1 MEGND
6 REPPARLEIL
16 LGGAEH
22 RRKLAELVVD
32 RDADGLKAPLGG
44 VLLLAQRRSGHRRAD
59 EICQLQRGFDGLFR
73 AVRTDLLRDGGR
85 VALLAVFIEDAFE
98 LLIADGIDQLA
109 RGVAR
114 ALVHAHIERR
124 VLLIGKAARGIVEL
138 RRGNAE
144 VKEHPVHAAD
154 AQLTQHVVERAEV
167 GVYQRHAIHIVREP
181 PLCRLDGSLVAIE
194 GNEPS
199 SRRQAADDLQRVA
212 RAAQRSVE
220 VNAVR
225 PDGERVQAFV
235 QQHRLVAVVDL
246 FHLRSPAPPSRW
258 RGSRG

>member
-1 MEGND
+1 MLLFAQ
-6 REPPARLEIL
+6 RARGHGRTDDIGELK
-16 LGGAEH
+16 
-22 RRKLAELVVD
+22 RRF
-32 RDADGLKAPLGG
+32 DG
-44 VLLLAQRRSGHRRAD
+44 LLLAVLANS
-59 EICQLQRGFDGLFR
+59 
-73 AVRTDLLRDGGR
+73 LRDGGR
-85 VALLAVFIEDAFE
+85 IALLAVFKEDAAQLF
-98 LLIADGIDQLA
+98 IRIGIHDLA
-109 RGVAR
+109 RGQCSG
-114 ALVHAHIERR
+114 LVHAHIERR
-124 VLLIGKAARGIVEL
+124 VLLIGKAAGGIVEL

-181 PLCRLDGSLVAIE
+181 PLRRLDGGLVAIE

-225 PDGERVQAFV
+225 LDGERVQTFV

-246 FHLRSPAPPSRW
+246 FHLRSPAPPSRR